1 MLFVDVL
8 RYLLRMN
15 LDLLRSEDF
24 LNHASSFTRYCY
36 CVLFFMQPASFFMRL
51 DDADGLPE

>member
-8 RYLLRMN
+8 QYLLRMN

-36 CVLFFMQPASFFMRL
+36 CVFIFHATSIFFHAIR
-51 DDADGLPE
+51 